1 MLAAEKGARLRVAP
15 VGNDGQMLL
24 DEYEKL
30 LGPRTRLVSISQVS
44 NALGTITPVREMIAS
59 ARRVGARVL
68 LDGAQAVSHMPVDV
82 QALDCDFYCFS
93 GHKIFG
99 PTGIG
104 ALYGKTEAL
113 DEMPPWQGGGNMIAD
128 VTFERTQYQPP
139 PGRFEA
145 GTGNIADAVGLAAA
159 LDYVTGIG
167 LHNISALRARAAR
180 VRDRLPDRHPR
191 AEAAAGPPGQ
201 GRRPVLRAGGPPADR
216 GGRRAWTRRGS
227 PFAPG
232 TTARSRSCAASAT
245 KRRCARPWRRTTP
258 ATTSTRWQPRCGAC
272 RSGGRRRAAESFR
285 SSPSLPWS
293 SCSVTVRPL

>member
-1 MLAAEKGARLRVAP
+1 M
-15 VGNDGQMLL
+15 
-24 DEYEKL
+24 
-30 LGPRTRLVSISQVS
+30 SQVS

-68 LDGAQAVSHMPVDV
+68 VDGAQAVSHMPVDV

-104 ALYGKTEAL
+104 ALYGKAEAL

-167 LHNISALRARAAR
+167 LHNIGRYEHELLEYATGCLD
-180 VRDRLPDRHPR
+180 RDPG
-191 AEAAAGPPGQ
+191 AEAAAGTAADKAG
-201 GRRPVLRAGGPPADR
+201 VLSFVLEGPPADG
-216 GGRRAWTRRGS
+216 GGRRPGPGGDRR
-227 PFAPG
+227 PRRAPL
-232 TTARSRSCAASAT
+232 RAADPAPL
-245 KRRCARPWRRTTP
+245 RLRNAPCARRWRRTTR
-258 ATTSTRWQPRCGAC
+258 ARTSTRWRPRCGAC
-272 RSGGRRRAAESFR
+272 RSGGRRPTAESFCR
-285 SSPSLPWS
+285 SPAAS
-293 SCSVTVRPL
+293 